1 MKPIISICVPSYNR
15 YYDLVV
21 LIESIK
27 KLLLTDI
34 FEISL
39 CDDGST
45 DKTKNYINEKINE
58 GINIKYKFIEHTGRP
73 KALRESILM
82 SSGHYIIISDSDDSF
97 IESNLES
104 LASDIK
110 NNKYNFNDIS
120 GFSFLCGKNNFKII
134 GDLFPSNQFKS
145 NLVDL
150 KYIHN
155 IKGDKCEV
163 YEASILKKN
172 IYNLIDNEI
181 RIPTM
186 YLHAKLN
193 NNLFLCFNKILK
205 IKKYSKEGMSKN
217 IYYYKLK
224 SPNYTYLTYYELYN
238 LNHNKVNKFLYLK
251 LSINYWRF
259 YFHSSKIYKKK
270 LQNKNKRYDYI
281 IKIIG
286 ILFYITD
293 KIIYKFKYENR
304 NS

>member
-1 MKPIISICVPSYNR
+1 MKPILSICVPTYNR
-15 YYDLVV
+15 YHDLII
-21 LIESIK
+21 LLESIK
-27 KLLLTDI
+27 KLLFTNIL
-34 FEISL
+34 EISL

-45 DKTKNYINEKINE
+45 DDTKNYINQKIKE

-73 KALRESILM
+73 RALKESILM
-82 SSGHYIIISDSDDSF
+82 SSGRYIIISDSDDSF
-97 IESNLES
+97 IERNLES
-104 LASDIK
+104 LATDII
-110 NNKYNFNDIS
+110 NNTYNLNEIS
-120 GFSFLCGKNNFKII
+120 GFSFLCGKNKFKII
-134 GDLFPSNQFKS
+134 GDKFPLNQFKS

-150 KYIHN
+150 KYLHN

-172 IYNLIDNEI
+172 MYSLIDNEK

-193 NNLFLCFNKILK
+193 NNHFLCLNKILK
-205 IKKYSKEGMSKN
+205 IKKYSKDGMSKN

-224 SPNYTYLTYYELYN
+224 SPNYTYLTYYELYK
-238 LNHNKVNKFLYLK
+238 LNFKNVNKFLYLK

-259 YFHSSKIYKKK
+259 YFHSSEIYKKK
-270 LQNKNKRYDYI
+270 LQYKNKRYDYI

-286 ILFYITD
+286 KLFYITD